1 MRHGTSAGRRLR
13 AAYLLSAVGL
23 LVLAGGCLHPAKVCT
38 DSRISLTGPVTANVS
53 ADLRPNDAGPVRPMI
68 VQQGA
73 GCSRSRVALVDV
85 DGLLVN
91 ANLTG
96 PYSASENPVALLC
109 ERLDAVA
116 ADPSVCAVVVRINT
130 PGGGVA
136 ASDLMRQQLLAFRGR
151 TGLPVVAC
159 LMDLAT
165 GGGYYLATAADL
177 IYAQP
182 TTITGGIGVIFNL
195 YNLQDA
201 MAQVNVAAQPIKSGQ
216 YIDMG
221 TSLHLMTPE
230 AQDWLQAMADEFHLR
245 FRQAVLDRRP
255 AVRGDDPT
263 NFDGRVFTAGQ
274 ALSRGLV
281 DQVGYLDDAIR
292 AAAAQAGRDRIEVVM
307 FHRHNDPARS
317 PFAITANTP
326 GMTGVIPLSI
336 PGMERSKLP
345 TFLYLW
351 QVDPTLERRS
361 GQ

>member
-1 MRHGTSAGRRLR
+1 MRHGVPVCVGLR
-13 AAYLLSAVGL
+13 AVCLLTVGL
-23 LVLAGGCLHPAKVCT
+23 LATAAGCLHPAKVCT
-38 DSRISLTGPVTANVS
+38 DSKISLTGPVTANVS
-53 ADLRPNDAGPVRPMI
+53 ADLRPANGGPVKPMV
-68 VQQGA
+68 VQQDAACGR
-73 GCSRSRVALVDV
+73 GRVAIVDV

-96 PYSASENPVALLC
+96 PYSASENPVALLR

-116 ADPSVCAVVVRINT
+116 ADPSVCAVVVRINS

-136 ASDLMRQQLLAFRGR
+136 ATDLMWQQLQAFRLR

-165 GGGYYLATAADL
+165 GGGYYLATAADV

-182 TTITGGIGVIFNL
+182 TTVTGGIGVIFNL

-201 MAQVNVAAQPIKSGQ
+201 MAQVNVIAQPIKAGQ
-216 YIDMG
+216 HIDMG

-230 AQDWLQAMADEFHLR
+230 VQEWLQAMADEFHLR
-245 FRQAVLDRRP
+245 FQQVVLDRRP
-255 AVRGDDPT
+255 AVRRDDPT
-263 NFDGRVFTAGQ
+263 NFDGRVFTAQQ
-274 ALSRGLV
+274 AKARGLI
-281 DQVGYLDDAIR
+281 DEVGYLDDAIR
-292 AAAAQAGRDRIEVVM
+292 AAAAQAGRDQVEVVM
-307 FHRHNDPARS
+307 FHRQNDPARS
-317 PFAITANTP
+317 PFAITANAP
-326 GMTGVIPLSI
+326 AMTGVIPLSV